1 MAFAESPHSTLTQMS
16 STVPLSTK
24 IKPPLLHKLPLLSH
38 STTSFSLSSRSFSKS
53 HICFAFPPSSNSGN
67 APLNYGPQE
76 EARWLREEQRWLR
89 EEQRWIREESRWKAE
104 RETLLQE
111 INSLMLRI
119 QELERLNSVQGASVS
134 ETVANIAKLLQVL
147 KEGEIGKNVNR
158 IAESGSIAVP
168 LVVKAAKGD
177 EEVIVKEVIK
187 IADREENGKK
197 RETIRKGSEGDKV
210 RAMQEALQKLGFY
223 CGEEDMEY
231 SSFSSGTERAVKT
244 WQATLGAPEDGIMT
258 SELLERLY
266 IEQKVGSSS
275 LEETKNQ
282 ELKPNLSE
290 KALQSS
296 GLENLQSCTYIV
308 KSQN

>member
-1 MAFAESPHSTLTQMS
+1 MS
-16 STVPLSTK
+16 STVPLSSK
-24 IKPPLLHKLPLLSH
+24 IKPPPLHNKLHLLSH
-38 STTSFSLSSRSFSKS
+38 STTSLSLSSRPFSKS

-67 APLNYGPQE
+67 SPLNYGPQE

-111 INSLMLRI
+111 INNLKLRI

-168 LVVKAAKGD
+168 LVFEAAKGD

-258 SELLERLY
+258 VRAS
-266 IEQKVGSSS
+266 
-275 LEETKNQ
+275 
-282 ELKPNLSE
+282 
-290 KALQSS
+290 
-296 GLENLQSCTYIV
+296 
-308 KSQN
+308 